1 MGSVSGQDG
10 AGGLSLQLDAASPDR
25 TRLHPRPIGHDRKYR
40 PACLPAVGR
49 QHTPKLAGD
58 STGKQGLSEAAVALA
73 RYTELSEQW
82 FARQA
87 KPLDTQLFLGIAL
100 TVAVLGV
107 LGTWFY
113 WCGRADKTR
122 QMRPF
127 AMRTLRYAIAGFV
140 VGVAFLTSD
149 FGTAPP
155 EGRLGIVA
163 LTVGCFLLVFSA
175 ACAAIASN
183 DQSLVVVNLT
193 GRALLLSDPEL
204 APFYTLPAPQEMP
217 ASVLPPIRPRTY
229 YVVSP
234 ELGHLAAQ
242 AGRTDVFTV
251 DARTM
256 TDFGDTGP
264 LQVRRLRRAVPA
276 ATISEQSGGA
286 IHS

>member
-1 MGSVSGQDG
+1 V
-10 AGGLSLQLDAASPDR
+10 
-25 TRLHPRPIGHDRKYR
+25 
-40 PACLPAVGR
+40 
-49 QHTPKLAGD
+49 
-58 STGKQGLSEAAVALA
+58 
-73 RYTELSEQW
+73 
-82 FARQA
+82 
-87 KPLDTQLFLGIAL
+87 DTNLLWVIAL

-107 LGTWFY
+107 LGVWFY
-113 WCGRADKTR
+113 WCGYADKTR
-122 QMRPF
+122 QMRAF
-127 AMRTLRYAIAGFV
+127 AMSTLRYAGVGFV

-149 FGTAPP
+149 LGTAPP

-175 ACAAIASN
+175 GCAAIASN

-204 APFYTLPAPQEMP
+204 APFYTLPAPQEDP

-234 ELGHLAAQ
+234 ELGRLAAL

-251 DARTM
+251 DARTS
-256 TDFGDTGP
+256 TDFGETGP
-264 LQVRRLRRAVPA
+264 LRVRRLLPAVPVA
-276 ATISEQSGGA
+276 ILSEQSESA